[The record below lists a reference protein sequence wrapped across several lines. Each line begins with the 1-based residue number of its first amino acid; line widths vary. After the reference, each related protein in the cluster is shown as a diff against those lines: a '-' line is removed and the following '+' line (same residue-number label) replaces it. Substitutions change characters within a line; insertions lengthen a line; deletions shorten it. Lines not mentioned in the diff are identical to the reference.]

1 MDKERASGKENVVAS
16 LVERMQSQNLAADL
30 SEQQLGDIASRVVAE
45 YEIDKESRS
54 EWLDRIK
61 AAMDLAMLV
70 SEEKNYPFQNAANVK
85 FPLLTVAALQF
96 NARAYPAIIKDNQVA
111 KCQTWGRDPNG
122 AKAARARRVSE
133 HLSYQLLSGIPE
145 WEGDTDK
152 MLLIL
157 PIVGS
162 CFRKVYYDPALKRMC
177 SRLVTAERFVVN
189 YYTRDLATAPRATEE
204 MDLYPFEIEE
214 RIRSGRYVDFTYEGM
229 AGGDKEEGGDED
241 RDAAHLFLEQ
251 HRLIDLDDD
260 GYPEPYVVTV
270 HHGTQKVV
278 RVVANWTQDGI
289 HEEGGKLTAIRK
301 QDYYVPYQFLP
312 SPDGGFYGWG
322 FGWLLKDINETT
334 NTTIN
339 QMLDAGHLTNVQ
351 GGLVS
356 AAAGIKE
363 KSIRLKMGEWRVVNT
378 TGPLSQAVL
387 PITYPGPSAV
397 LFNLL
402 GLLVDMGKELAS
414 IKDVL
419 SGDTPTTAPVG
430 TTMAMIEQGLQVFTS
445 IYKRIHRSLK
455 TELGLYAQW
464 NRRTL
469 SPEKYS
475 AFHDEPADPM
485 ADYAPEDMDILPV
498 SDPNTVS
505 KAQNIAKA
513 MFLMEVSDNDI
524 ASGMPILDRMA
535 VYQRVFEAA
544 QIEEGEKLIAPPPQP
559 NPEEEVLKRIV
570 AMLAVKDQEAEI
582 LKKHTDALKNVATAE
597 AAEEGTQLQAI
608 QAYLGFLQAQ
618 IEAKAAN
625 GQGGVPG
632 VEGQPGNAMG
642 AGQAAQ
648 PGLGGGGAAMPGAL
662 PVNGPVDAGMGIAPV
677 ASGL

>member
-30 SEQQLGDIASRVVAE
+30 SEQQLGDIASRVVGE

-70 SEEKNYPFQNAANVK
+70 SEKKNYPFENAANVK

-133 HLSYQLLSGIPE
+133 HLSYQLLSEVPE

-189 YYTRDLATAPRATEE
+189 YYTRDLGTAPRATEE

-214 RIRSGRYVDFTYEGM
+214 RIRSGRYIEFTYEGM
-229 AGGDKEEGGDED
+229 AGGEKEEGGDED

-485 ADYAPEDMDILPV
+485 ADYSTEDMDILPV

-513 MFLMEVSDNDI
+513 MFLMEVSDKDM
-524 ASGMPILDRMA
+524 ASGMPVLDRMA

-544 QIEEGEKLIAPPPQP
+544 QIDESEKLIMPPPQP
-559 NPEEEVLKRIV
+559 NPEEEILKRIV

-597 AAEEGTQLQAI
+597 AAEDRTQLAAM
-608 QAYLGFLQAQ
+608 QAYLGFLQSQ
-618 IEAKAAN
+618 IEARAN
-625 GQGGVPG
+625 GQGRVPG
-632 VEGQPGNAMG
+632 MEGQPGDAMG
-642 AGQAAQ
+642 AGQAPQ
-648 PGLGGGGAAMPGAL
+648 PGLGGGGAPMPGAL
-662 PVNGPVDAGMGIAPV
+662 PVNGPVDAGMGVAPV